1 MGLDGDPV
9 RGHTLPIPHNMS
21 TPDPHADLYAYIF
34 GMIES
39 QPHFKVGSRK
49 TTAPLSQAML
59 AKPYKGVLPCEYA
72 VEPKID
78 GVRVIV
84 EVCRDTLAVAFKTRN
99 GNPLPSIQHLEAWFS
114 GVAVVHGVYTFDC
127 EAVSGQ
133 DFYDSVGA
141 VRSSE
146 PAKDAYLWLLD
157 LPDDVGTYR
166 ERRQL
171 MAKFAYSGSVRL
183 VESFGGITP
192 NDAFRR
198 FVSQGFEGAMVK
210 DVDAPYSQ
218 GKRSNAWLKVKA
230 VDAEDCPVVSV
241 HEGEGRLAGTMGHVV
256 VENNGRLVRVGGG
269 FTDEQRRTIW
279 ENRDTVIGS
288 FLEVTFQSRTPD
300 GSMRHPRIR
309 GDK

>member
-1 MGLDGDPV
+1 
-9 RGHTLPIPHNMS
+9 MS
-21 TPDPHADLYAYIF
+21 TSDPNADLYAYIF

-39 QPHFKVGSRK
+39 QPHFKVGPRK
-49 TTAPLSQAML
+49 TTAPLSPAML
-59 AKPYKGVLPCEYA
+59 AKPYKGVLPCDYA

-84 EVCRDTLAVAFKTRN
+84 EVCRESMAVAFKTRN
-99 GNPLPSIQHLEAWFS
+99 GNLLHSLAHLGEWFS
-114 GVAVVHGVYTFDC
+114 ETASKHGVFTFDC

-133 DFYDSVGA
+133 DFYDSVGDI
-141 VRSSE
+141 RSSE
-146 PAKDAYLWLLD
+146 PAKDAHLWLLD

-166 ERRQL
+166 ERREL
-171 MAKFAYSGSVRL
+171 MSKFAYDSRVRL
-183 VESFGGITP
+183 VESFSGITP

-210 DVDAPYSQ
+210 DVDAPYQQ
-218 GKRSNAWLKVKA
+218 GKRSNGWLKVKA

-288 FLEVTFQSRTPD
+288 YLEVTFQSRTPD

>member
-1 MGLDGDPV
+1 
-9 RGHTLPIPHNMS
+9 MS
-21 TPDPHADLYAYIF
+21 TSDPNADLYAYIF

-39 QPHFKVGSRK
+39 QPHFKVGSK
-49 TTAPLSQAML
+49 KPATAPLSPAML
-59 AKPYKGVLPCEYA
+59 AKPYKGVLPCDYA

-84 EVCRDTLAVAFKTRN
+84 EVCRESMAVAFKTRN

-114 GVAVVHGVYTFDC
+114 GVAIDHGVFTFDC

-133 DFYDSVGA
+133 DFYDSVGDI
-141 VRSSE
+141 RSSE

-171 MAKFAYSGSVRL
+171 MTKFAYPRDCSVNL
-183 VESFGGITP
+183 VDSFSGITP

-210 DVDAPYSQ
+210 DVDAPYQQ

-256 VENNGRLVRVGGG
+256 VENNGRLIRVGGG

-288 FLEVTFQSRTPD
+288 YLEVTFQSRTPD